1 MNAPLKL
8 VDLKNK
14 DFNPF
19 FEERFFFGENENP
32 YPLLAELRSQH
43 AAMPGDYR
51 EIMGLSPDVT
61 HPKGV
66 PHFMILSYD
75 EVAKALQTPR
85 IFSNHAYAFNL
96 GASFGRSISTMD
108 APEHTRYRRIFQKIF
123 LPQFVKTWG
132 ETIVD
137 PVVTDLMSAF
147 IDTGHADLVQQFT
160 LHYPFGVIY
169 RQLDLPPDEGKL
181 FHKLAVTQTLVSF
194 DFENGS
200 EANRNL
206 GDYFQRVITLRRQ
219 QPGND
224 LVSLLAHAEVDG
236 EYLPE
241 DVLVS
246 FFRQLINA
254 AGDTTYRGTSILLT
268 KLLEHPEQLEALRA
282 DRSLL
287 PNAIEE
293 ALRFDGPVVEQA
305 RWTTEDTEV
314 AGVKMPAGSIIH
326 VVAGAANRDPSK
338 FVDPDRFDIRRKN
351 ANRHFSF
358 SSGPHICIGQ
368 HLARVEMTRAMTAI
382 LDRLPHLRLDPD
394 RPPPAIRGAMMRVP
408 HHLFVRFDSG
418 APASVRH

>member
-1 MNAPLKL
+1 MTTPLML
-8 VDLKNK
+8 VDLEDRN
-14 DFNPF
+14 FNPF
-19 FEERFFFGENENP
+19 IEERFMFGENEDP
-32 YPLLAELRSQH
+32 YPLLAQLRARN
-43 AAMPGDYR
+43 AAMHGDYR
-51 EIMGLSPDVT
+51 EIMGLEADVT
-61 HPKGV
+61 HPKDA

-85 IFSNHAYAFNL
+85 IFSNKAYLFNL

-108 APEHTRYRRIFQKIF
+108 APEHSRFRRIFQKIF
-123 LPQFVKTWG
+123 LPQYVKTWG

-137 PVVTDLMSAF
+137 PVVQHLMSSF
-147 IDTGHADLVQQFT
+147 IDTGRADLVQQFT

-169 RQLDLPPDEGKL
+169 RQLDLPPEEGRL

-194 DFENGS
+194 DLKHGS
-200 EANRNL
+200 EANHNL
-206 GDYFQRVITLRRQ
+206 GAYFYQLIALRRQ
-219 QPGND
+219 QPGHD
-224 LVSLLAHAEVDG
+224 LVSLLAQAEVDG
-236 EYLPE
+236 EYLPD

-254 AGDTTYRGTSILLT
+254 AGDTTYRGTSVLLT

-305 RWTTEDTEV
+305 RWTTEDVEV
-314 AGVKMPAGSIIH
+314 AGVKIPAGAIVHI
-326 VVAGAANRDPSK
+326 VAGAANRDPAK
-338 FVDPDRFDIRRKN
+338 FDHPDHFDIRRRN

-368 HLARVEMTRAMTAI
+368 HLARVEMTRAITAI

-394 RPPPAIRGAMMRVP
+394 QPPPVIRGALMRVP
-408 HHLFVRFDSG
+408 HHLHVRFDNT
-418 APASVRH
+418 PLH